1 MSNVAELLEWKQTL
15 LERLQDQPDSEQLAE
30 IERRLQDINEAL
42 NKIELDDLK
51 HVPIAPR

>member
-15 LERLQDQPDSEQLAE
+15 LERLQDQPDSEQFAE
-30 IERRLQDINEAL
+30 IERRLQEINEAL
-42 NKIELDDLK
+42 NKIELDDLE